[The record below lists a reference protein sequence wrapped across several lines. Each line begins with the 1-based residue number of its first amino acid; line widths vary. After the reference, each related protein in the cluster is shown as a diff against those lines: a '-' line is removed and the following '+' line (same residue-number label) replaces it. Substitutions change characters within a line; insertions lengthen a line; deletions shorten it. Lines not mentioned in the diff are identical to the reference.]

1 MFILH
6 NIYPDGVVLN
16 EDSSCSRGA
25 GSSSYRLSSPLF
37 AYFASPVDQSP
48 ALPSTLRASLLFV
61 SALENDASVLA
72 SVLTSLFFLDVLQ
85 KLFLQPLRKKK
96 IDKYSFIFYSEQDS
110 NKKTRKFSA
119 ILNHNCNKLILVCT
133 FLFV

>member
-96 IDKYSFIFYSEQDS
+96 
-110 NKKTRKFSA
+110 
-119 ILNHNCNKLILVCT
+119 LISIVLFFT
-133 FLFV
+133 LSKIQIKRQENFQLFLIIIATN